1 MGWFMLALVELFVVL
16 VSPFPQP
23 AQIPLTSSPALYCI
37 DDSPQLG
44 VLRKLAESALLPTV
58 QVINESIK
66 HYWSQY

>member
-23 AQIPLTSSPALYCI
+23 AQIPLTSSPALYCT

-44 VLRKLAESALLPTV
+44 VLRKLAESALLPTI
-58 QVINESIK
+58 QVINENIK